1 MVAVAKTVVNEGAM
15 VIEQL
20 DTSVAD
26 RAMEARFT
34 FYHLTIRAEVVEVE
48 ADFKR
53 YLHHSREAIEWT

>member
-34 FYHLTIRAEVVEVE
+34 FDHLTIRAEVVEVE

-53 YLHHSREAIEWT
+53 YLHNSREAIEWT